1 MTAETLATPVR
12 LDLWADIA
20 CPWCFLGSARLDAV
34 LAEAE
39 TRGEVVE
46 LRHRA
51 FELNP
56 GMPSEGVPMAGFL
69 EAKFGS
75 TAALAEAQERLRALG
90 AEVGIAYDFEAVGKA
105 PSTRLAHHLLSTYD
119 GDARQRSAVRS
130 LYSAYFE
137 RGLDVT
143 DADVVVE
150 VVSAATGE
158 SADDVRVRL
167 AAPFDGVDA
176 EIELG
181 RSLGIS
187 SVPTFIAD
195 AGAEVDPAVG
205 LSAAAVAMQGA
216 QPAEA
221 LEQLLT
227 EARRRATA

>member
-90 AEVGIAYDFEAVGKA
+90 AEVGIAYDFDAVGKA

-143 DADVVVE
+143 DTDVVVE

-167 AAPFDGVDA
+167 AAPFDDVDA

-195 AGAEVDPAVG
+195 AGAEIDPAVG

-216 QPAEA
+216 QPTEA
-221 LEQLLT
+221 LEQLLA